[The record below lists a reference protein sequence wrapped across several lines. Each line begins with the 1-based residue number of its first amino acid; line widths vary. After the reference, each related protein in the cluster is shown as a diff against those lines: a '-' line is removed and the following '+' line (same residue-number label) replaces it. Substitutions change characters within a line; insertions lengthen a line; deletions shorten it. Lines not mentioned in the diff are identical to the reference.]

1 MKRQTTTSS
10 LELFLDTICNMFG
23 GILFIAILVAIQIR
37 ETTESIT
44 KTQEPPSLQ
53 AISALQEELT
63 QAMADIETA
72 TILRDTVKK
81 TMPRPVTVAENQR
94 IDDFNRLST
103 ANEEAT
109 QIQGQLL
116 NELLATEKET
126 VMLENKLAEI
136 SSQLEDLRELES
148 DLLQQEQGLKSENRQ
163 RTQTMAL
170 LETEIATLT
179 ESIARKEQAAENKV
193 DHAQRQEI
201 LYLPKLRTSSK
212 PETLNC
218 VLRFNRLYD
227 ARERNDFVTGNPNE
241 LGTPKQDR
249 GIMIASP
256 HFSSQ
261 FQQWLQDLDPD
272 QCTVTVFVYGE
283 SADNFYRV
291 RDVLMEEGF
300 EYILL
305 PSPDDEI
312 WTFGGKGGSRD
323 VQ

>member
-1 MKRQTTTSS
+1 MKRQNTTSS

-44 KTQEPPSLQ
+44 QTQEPPSLQ

-81 TMPRPVTVAENQR
+81 TMPKPTTAAENQR
-94 IDDFNRLST
+94 IDDFNRLS
-103 ANEEAT
+103 AAKEEAT

-116 NELLATEKET
+116 DELLATEKET
-126 VMLENKLAEI
+126 LMLENKRTEM
-136 SSQLEDLRELES
+136 SSQLDDLRKLES
-148 DLLQQEQGLKSENRQ
+148 DLLQQEQELKSENRQ

-179 ESIARKEQAAENKV
+179 EAMARKEQATKNKV
-193 DHAQRQEI
+193 DHAQRQET

-218 VLRFNRLYD
+218 VLRFNRLFD
-227 ARERNDFVTGNPNE
+227 AKERNDFVTANPNE
-241 LGTPKQDR
+241 LGIPKQNR
-249 GIMIASP
+249 GFMVESP
-256 HFSSQ
+256 DFAGQ
-261 FQQWLQDLDPD
+261 FQSLDNAG
-272 QCTVTVFVYGE
+272 QSNT
-283 SADNFYRV
+283 
-291 RDVLMEEGF
+291 
-300 EYILL
+300 
-305 PSPDDEI
+305 
-312 WTFGGKGGSRD
+312 GGTLRIVVPHRNITLFAKRI
-323 VQ
+323 